1 MFPWSSIQCEQR
13 NERKNPLQ
21 PQGKCYPT
29 KESRGHL
36 FSTGT
41 GPSENGRKCCSS
53 RWNHLK
59 ASVVLVQSN
68 FFFKLIMIGFQI
80 LYPFFVQV
88 NRHLGLSP
96 GHYTKKLAKLRDSTR
111 LRQRA
116 VATTIKIQT
125 EKISKEIKNITF

>member
-1 MFPWSSIQCEQR
+1 MGPSKS
-13 NERKNPLQ
+13 
-21 PQGKCYPT
+21 
-29 KESRGHL
+29 
-36 FSTGT
+36 FSPTGT
-41 GPSENGRKCCSS
+41 KQ
-53 RWNHLK
+53 LF
-59 ASVVLVQSN
+59 V
-68 FFFKLIMIGFQI
+68 FKLIMIGFQI

-125 EKISKEIKNITF
+125 DKISKEIKNITFQFITLDNHIIYVFFKFYCRNNY

>member
-1 MFPWSSIQCEQR
+1 MEPSKTLS
-13 NERKNPLQ
+13 P
-21 PQGKCYPT
+21 
-29 KESRGHL
+29 
-36 FSTGT
+36 TGT
-41 GPSENGRKCCSS
+41 KQ
-53 RWNHLK
+53 LF
-59 ASVVLVQSN
+59 V
-68 FFFKLIMIGFQI
+68 FKLIMIGFQI

-125 EKISKEIKNITF
+125 EKISKEKYNFSIYYSR